1 MDTLEILDAVKK
13 SHGLT
18 TDTELANLLECSTAQ
33 ISQYRTKKR
42 TMDDYTASRVA
53 DLLGL
58 DPMALI
64 AQANAEREKNEEKR
78 EYWKRKAECFL
89 NRGAYACSIAVIALV
104 TNFVTPSPAQ
114 AAPLTQSGN
123 DVICIMLNR
132 LIQRL
137 VKIKRQLFRPRPGLI
152 ENLLKPLTPFFIAGG
167 FQP

>member
-1 MDTLEILDAVKK
+1 MNTLEILDAVKK
-13 SHGLT
+13 SHGLS

-89 NRGAYACSIAVIALV
+89 SRGAYACSCAVIALV

-114 AAPLTQSGN
+114 AAPLTQSADN
-123 DVICIMLNR
+123 AICIMLNR
-132 LIQRL
+132 LFQRL
-137 VKIKRQLFRPRPGLI
+137 VKIQRQLFRPRPGLLKH
-152 ENLLKPLTPFFIAGG
+152 LLEPLAPFFIARRLE
-167 FQP
+167 P